1 MLVLLTNYLYILRL
15 GINLLLIRRL
25 YKARLK
31 GAFNKEKI
39 YFKEGNKTIIYIKMQ
54 DRLYIIT
61 SIVSRY
67 KEKALIKNNIIITKD

>member
-39 YFKEGNKTIIYIKMQ
+39 YFKEGNKTIIYIKM
-54 DRLYIIT
+54 
-61 SIVSRY
+61 
-67 KEKALIKNNIIITKD
+67 